1 MENNDNILKKIPQ
14 SGFVKL
20 TEFKNNS
27 LKSSER
33 VALIRKGNQFYNNGK
48 IDIAKRIFLTTGY
61 TDGIIRVG
69 DYYYNNHNF
78 IEALEMYEIAPSPD
92 KKDLL
97 IEKMSEIVKVWL
109 KKQSI

>member
-1 MENNDNILKKIPQ
+1 MPQ
-14 SGFVKL
+14 SSFVKL
-20 TEFKNNS
+20 TEFKNKS

-33 VALIRKGNQFYNNGK
+33 VTLIRKGNQFFNNGK

-69 DYYYNNHNF
+69 DYYYNNNDYA
-78 IEALEMYEIAPSPD
+78 EALEMYEVAPSPD
-92 KKDLL
+92 KKDFL

-109 KKQSI
+109 KNSI

>member
-1 MENNDNILKKIPQ
+1 MDKQKDILKKIPQ
-14 SGFVKL
+14 SNFVKL
-20 TEFKNNS
+20 TEYKNSS

-48 IDIAKRIFLTTGY
+48 IDIARRIFLTTGY

-69 DYYYNNHNF
+69 DYYYNNQNF
-78 IEALEMYEIAPSPD
+78 IEALEMYEVAPAPD
-92 KKDLL
+92 KKDFL